1 VLLPENEPIAVKG
14 RRKPLPSAAKAVR
27 LTSRLSGL
35 KFQNWAILQDKSMS
49 RRPDQGTAG
58 LDIRQGF
65 SSLREL
71 NDRYKEIF
79 RRIVETY
86 LETGEPVGSRN
97 LSRNLPMTLSPASVR
112 NVMADLEALGL
123 IYAPHTSAG
132 RIPTQTGLRLFV
144 DGLLEVGDLQETE
157 REHIDKQLRVFGSKV
172 KQPDR
177 ALNDVLS
184 EAGDMLSGLSKCA
197 GLILTEKQ
205 VTRIKHI
212 EFLALDARRALLVLV
227 DEDGS
232 VENRVLNLP
241 AGLPQSALTEATNY
255 LNSRLRGMTLKE
267 ARTLIEREFEER
279 KSELDELT
287 ARLVRSGLA
296 QWSGGRDENKSLIV
310 KGQSRL
316 LEDLKAGE
324 DLDRIRL
331 LFDDLESK
339 KEFIQLLNLADS
351 AEGVRIFIGSE
362 NNLFSL
368 SGSSLI
374 VAPFK
379 DTERRIIGVLG
390 VIGPTRLNYG
400 RIIPMVDYTAR
411 LVSRVLA

>member
-1 VLLPENEPIAVKG
+1 
-14 RRKPLPSAAKAVR
+14 
-27 LTSRLSGL
+27 
-35 KFQNWAILQDKSMS
+35 
-49 RRPDQGTAG
+49 
-58 LDIRQGF
+58 
-65 SSLREL
+65 
-71 NDRYKEIF
+71 
-79 RRIVETY
+79 
-86 LETGEPVGSRN
+86 
-97 LSRNLPMTLSPASVR
+97 
-112 NVMADLEALGL
+112 
-123 IYAPHTSAG
+123 
-132 RIPTQTGLRLFV
+132 
-144 DGLLEVGDLQETE
+144 
-157 REHIDKQLRVFGSKV
+157 
-172 KQPDR
+172 
-177 ALNDVLS
+177 VLS
-184 EAGDMLSGLSKCA
+184 EAGDMLSGLSRCA
-197 GLILTEKQ
+197 GLVLTEKQ

-212 EFLALDARRALLVLV
+212 EFLGLDARRALLVLV

-232 VENRVLNLP
+232 VENRVLSLP

-255 LNSRLRGMTLKE
+255 LNARLRGMTLEE
-267 ARTLIEREFEER
+267 ARAAIEREFEER

-287 ARLVRSGLA
+287 TRVVRSGLA
-296 QWSGGRDENKSLIV
+296 QWSGGREENKSLIV

-316 LEDLKAGE
+316 LDDLKAVE

-339 KEFIQLLNLADS
+339 KDFIQLLNLADS
-351 AEGVRIFIGSE
+351 ADGVRIFIGSE

-400 RIIPMVDYTAR
+400 RIIPMVDYTAK